1 MKRLAL
7 YAAVAATAMT
17 GMTAMTSQAA
27 VRAYVM
33 GGNCGNGVSAGN
45 GYSLNDILQMVT
57 PTGGSNGCLG
67 DWNGSFGTTLPGTL
81 ENSLVPN
88 CSGNENTLLT
98 PNGFIPWNCPTTPD
112 GFGSWNCP
120 TAPDD
125 SGSWNCPTAP
135 DGSGS
140 WNCPTTPDCPGGTD
154 CPDIQNP
161 GVQNPGVQNPDI
173 QNPGTQNPGTQNPG
187 TQNPDI
193 QNPGTQNPG
202 QTVNPE
208 SSYMQQ
214 VISLVN
220 EERAKM
226 GLSPVTEASDLASA
240 AAVRAKE
247 ISSSFSHTRPNG
259 SYYNTALDENGVKYR
274 GSGENIAYGQRTAAE
289 VMDGWM
295 NSQGHRANILNGNY
309 TKIGVGFYEG
319 PGGVKYWVQLFT
331 Y

>member
-17 GMTAMTSQAA
+17 GMTTMTSQAA

-33 GGNCGNGVSAGN
+33 GGNCSNGVSAGN

-67 DWNGSFGTTLPGTL
+67 DWNGSFGATLPGTL
-81 ENSLVPN
+81 ENPLIPN
-88 CSGNENTLLT
+88 CPGDENTLLT
-98 PNGFIPWNCPTTPD
+98 PNGFIPWNCPETPN
-112 GFGSWNCP
+112 G
-120 TAPDD
+120 
-125 SGSWNCPTAP
+125 SGSWNCPTIPDGSGPWNCPTIP

-140 WNCPTTPDCPGGTD
+140 WNCPTTPDCP
-154 CPDIQNP
+154 DIDNP
-161 GVQNPGVQNPDI
+161 GIDNPGIDNPDI
-173 QNPGTQNPGTQNPG
+173 DNPGTENPGTQNPEN
-187 TQNPDI
+187 
-193 QNPGTQNPG
+193 
-202 QTVNPE
+202 
-208 SSYMQQ
+208 SYMQQ

-226 GLSPVTEASDLASA
+226 GLPSVTEASDLASA

-274 GSGENIAYGQRTAAE
+274 GSGENIAYGQRTAQE

-295 NSQGHRANILNGNY
+295 NSQGHRANILNGSY

-319 PGGVKYWVQLFT
+319 SNGVKYWVQLFT